1 MKNLWKRTGLALLAL
16 FAAVALT
23 ACGGG
28 STTDAA
34 GDNGATGVVNIMLTD
49 AEGDFTTYTVDV
61 LSLTLTR
68 ADGTRVET
76 LPITTRVDFAQ
87 YTDMTEFLTAA
98 SVPKGVYKHATLTL
112 DYSNA
117 DIQVEDAN
125 GVATPV
131 GAIVD
136 ANGNPVTTLTV
147 DVRLE
152 GVRALPIVPGIPRML
167 SLDFDLKQSNTVDM
181 TVSPP
186 ELTVEPVLYAEVDRE
201 LDKPQRLRGPLQS
214 VNVNNGTFHLFIHPF
229 HARLATGTRPFG
241 SVNVHTDDNTYFEID
256 GQAYTGADGLAVLAL
271 EPKFTGVI
279 VRGFYRLKP
288 KRFEATEV
296 YAGSSVPGGEMDA
309 ATGSVVARNGD
320 TLTLR
325 GVTLQRRDGVVVF
338 NDTVTVTVADSTIV
352 RKAASIDPYTQLDIS
367 VGQRVIVFGTLTS
380 TGSNDLQ
387 LDASNGYVRML
398 FTDLRGKV
406 VANDPVI
413 DKFDLYLTAI
423 NGRNPA
429 IFDFTGT
436 GKSPAEDAEPGNY
449 ELNVGTLDVSPILV
463 GVPVQARGFVTPFGS
478 APKDFDATSIAWSSG
493 LIIIRP

>member
-16 FAAVALT
+16 FAAMALT

-28 STTDAA
+28 TTDEA
-34 GDNGATGVVNIMLTD
+34 GDSGATGIVNIMLTD

-61 LSLTLTR
+61 LSLRLTR

-167 SLDFDLKQSNTVDM
+167 SLDFDLQKSNTVDM

-214 VNVNNGTFHLFIHPF
+214 VNVDNGTFHLFIHPF
-229 HARLATGTRPFG
+229 HARLVTGARPFG

-279 VRGFYRLKP
+279 VKGFYRLRP

-320 TLTLR
+320 ILTLR
-325 GVTLQRRDGVVVF
+325 GVTIQRRDGVVVF

-352 RKAASIDPYTQLDIS
+352 RKSASMETHTPIEIS
-367 VGQRVIVFGTLTS
+367 VGQRIVVFGTLTS
-380 TGSNDLQ
+380 TDINNLQ

-398 FTDLRGKV
+398 FTDLRGQV
-406 VANDPVI
+406 VANDPVF

-436 GKSPAEDAEPGNY
+436 GQSPAEDAEPGNY

-463 GVPVQARGFVTPFGS
+463 GMSVQARGFVTPFGS

>member
-16 FAAVALT
+16 FAAMALT

-28 STTDAA
+28 STTDEA
-34 GDNGATGVVNIMLTD
+34 GGSGATGVVNIMLTD

-125 GVATPV
+125 GIAIPV

-136 ANGNPVTTLTV
+136 ANGDPVTTLTV

-167 SLDFDLKQSNTVDM
+167 SLDFDLQQSNTVDM

-186 ELTVEPVLYAEVDRE
+186 ELTVEPVLHAEVDRE
-201 LDKPQRLRGPLQS
+201 SDKPQRLRGPLQS
-214 VNVNNGTFHLFIHPF
+214 VNVNNGTFHVFIHPF
-229 HARLATGTRPFG
+229 HARLVTGTRPFG
-241 SVNVHTDDNTYFEID
+241 SVNVHTDENTYFEID
-256 GQAYTGADGLAVLAL
+256 GQAYTGADGLAVLAM
-271 EPKFTGVI
+271 EPKFTGV
-279 VRGFYRLKP
+279 VVEGFYRLRP

-296 YAGSSVPGGEMDA
+296 YAGSSVPGGEMDVV
-309 ATGSVVARNGD
+309 TGSVVARNAD

-325 GVTLQRRDGVVVF
+325 GVTVQRSDGVVVF
-338 NDTVTVTVADSTIV
+338 NDTVTVTVDDSTLV

-380 TGSNDLQ
+380 TDINDLQ
-387 LDASNGYVRML
+387 LDARNGYARML
-398 FTDLRGKV
+398 YTDLRGEV
-406 VANDPVI
+406 VTNDPAL
-413 DKFDLYLTAI
+413 DKFDLNLTAI

-436 GKSPAEDAEPGNY
+436 GQSPAEDADPANY
-449 ELNVGTLDVSPILV
+449 ELNVGTLDVSPIEV
-463 GVPVQARGFVTPFGS
+463 GTAVHAKGFVTPFGS
-478 APKDFDATSIAWSSG
+478 APKDFDATSVAWKSVSVVQ
-493 LIIIRP
+493 P

>member
-125 GVATPV
+125 GVAIPV

-136 ANGNPVTTLTV
+136 ANGDPVTTLTV

-167 SLDFDLKQSNTVDM
+167 SLDFDLQQSNTVDM

-201 LDKPQRLRGPLQS
+201 SDKPQRLRGPLQS
-214 VNVNNGTFHLFIHPF
+214 VNVNNGTFHVFIHPF
-229 HARLATGTRPFG
+229 HARLVTGTRPFG
-241 SVNVHTDDNTYFEID
+241 SVNVHTDENTYFEID
-256 GQAYTGADGLAVLAL
+256 GQAYTGADGLAVLAM
-271 EPKFTGVI
+271 EPKFTGV
-279 VRGFYRLKP
+279 VVEGFYRLRP

-296 YAGSSVPGGEMDA
+296 YAGSSVPGGEMDVV
-309 ATGSVVARNGD
+309 TGSVVARNAD

-325 GVTLQRRDGVVVF
+325 GVTVQRSDGVVVF
-338 NDTVTVTVADSTIV
+338 NDTVTVTVDDSTLV

-380 TGSNDLQ
+380 TDINDLQ
-387 LDASNGYVRML
+387 LDARNGYARML
-398 FTDLRGKV
+398 YTDLRGEV
-406 VANDPVI
+406 VTNDPAL
-413 DKFDLYLTAI
+413 DKFDLNLTAI

-436 GKSPAEDAEPGNY
+436 GQSPAEDADPANY
-449 ELNVGTLDVSPILV
+449 ELNVGTLDVSPIEV
-463 GVPVQARGFVTPFGS
+463 GTAVHAKGFVRRFGS
-478 APKDFDATSIAWSSG
+478 APKDFDATSVAWKSVSVVQ
-493 LIIIRP
+493 P

>member
-1 MKNLWKRTGLALLAL
+1 MKKLWKKPGLVILALLSLLAL
-16 FAAVALT
+16 S

-28 STTDAA
+28 STGDTPA
-34 GDNGATGVVNIMLTD
+34 DNGSTGVVNIMLTD
-49 AEGDFTTYTVDV
+49 AQGDFVTYTVDV
-61 LSLTLTR
+61 LSLRLTR
-68 ADGTRVET
+68 ADGTTVET
-76 LPITTRVDFAQ
+76 LPITTRVDFAR

-117 DIQVEDAN
+117 DIRVEDAN

-136 ANGNPVTTLTV
+136 SNGDPVTTLTV

-167 SLDFDLKQSNTVDM
+167 SLDFDLQKSNSVDM

-186 ELTVEPVLYAEVDRE
+186 TLSVEPVLYADVDRE
-201 LDKPQRLRGPLQS
+201 SDKPQRLRGPLQS
-214 VNVNNGTFHLFIHPF
+214 VNLNNGTFHVFIHPF

-241 SVNVHTDDNTYFEID
+241 SVSVHTDDNTYYEID
-256 GQAYTGADGLAVLAL
+256 GQDYTGADGLAVLAM
-271 EPKFTGVI
+271 EPKFTGII
-279 VRGFYRLKP
+279 VKGFYRLKP

-296 YAGSSVPGGEMDA
+296 YAGSSVPGGDMDVV
-309 ATGSVVARNGD
+309 TGSVVARNAD

-325 GVTLQRRDGVVVF
+325 GVTVQRRDGVVIF

-352 RKAASIDPYTQLDIS
+352 RKSASTLPYTQTDIS
-367 VGQRVIVFGTLTS
+367 VGQRVIVFGTLTR
-380 TGSNDLQ
+380 TDIHDLQ
-387 LDASNGYVRML
+387 LDASNGYARML
-398 FTDLRGKV
+398 YTDVRGQV
-406 VANDPVI
+406 VTNNPAL
-413 DKFDLYLTAI
+413 DKFDLNLTAI

-436 GKSPAEDAEPGNY
+436 GQSPAEDADPANY
-449 ELNVGTLDVSPILV
+449 ELNVGTLDVTPIEV
-463 GVPVQARGFVTPFGS
+463 GTAVHAKGFVTPFGS
-478 APKDFDATSIAWSSG
+478 APKDFDATAIAWQSG
-493 LIIIRP
+493 PNIIPH

>member
-16 FAAVALT
+16 FAAMALT

-28 STTDAA
+28 STTDEA
-34 GDNGATGVVNIMLTD
+34 GGSGATGVVNIMLTD

-125 GVATPV
+125 GIAIPV

-136 ANGNPVTTLTV
+136 ANGDPVTTLTV

-167 SLDFDLKQSNTVDM
+167 SLDFDLQQSNTVDM

-201 LDKPQRLRGPLQS
+201 SDKPQRLRGPLQS
-214 VNVNNGTFHLFIHPF
+214 VNVNNGTFHVFIHPF
-229 HARLATGTRPFG
+229 HARLVTGTRPFG
-241 SVNVHTDDNTYFEID
+241 SVNVHTDENTYFEID
-256 GQAYTGADGLAVLAL
+256 GQAYTGADGLAVLAM
-271 EPKFTGVI
+271 EPKFTGV
-279 VRGFYRLKP
+279 VVEGFYRLRP

-296 YAGSSVPGGEMDA
+296 YAGSSVPGGEMDVV
-309 ATGSVVARNGD
+309 TGSVVARNAD

-325 GVTLQRRDGVVVF
+325 GVTVQRSDGVVVF
-338 NDTVTVTVADSTIV
+338 NDTVTVTVDDSTLV

-380 TGSNDLQ
+380 TDINDLQ
-387 LDASNGYVRML
+387 LDARNGYARML
-398 FTDLRGKV
+398 YTDLRGEV
-406 VANDPVI
+406 VTNDPAL
-413 DKFDLYLTAI
+413 DKFDLNLTAI

-436 GKSPAEDAEPGNY
+436 GQSPAEDADPANY
-449 ELNVGTLDVSPILV
+449 ELNVGTLDVSPIEV
-463 GVPVQARGFVTPFGS
+463 GTAVHAKGFVRRFGS
-478 APKDFDATSIAWSSG
+478 APKDFDATSVAWKSVSVVQ
-493 LIIIRP
+493 P